1 MISNTSD
8 LLDDI
13 LERQKK
19 KFGKTTK
26 EELWS
31 KLRGEIIEYQQ
42 ALRSNIMNDCLQT
55 KVDIMLEQADI
66 IILANRLHREFKDE
80 LAWLL
85 IQKMYNYETAKF
97 VKFKWSIVEKRPYY
111 RDKNGNWQHKEVKN
125 EVKRISLKK

>member
-1 MISNTSD
+1 MISNTQN

-42 ALRSNIMNDCLQT
+42 ALRANFMNDCVQT
-55 KVDIMLEQADI
+55 KIDIMFEQADI

-85 IQKMYNYETAKF
+85 IQKMYNYETAHY
-97 VKFKWSIVEKRPYY
+97 VKMKWDIVEKRQYY
-111 RDKNGNWQHKEVKN
+111 RDSNGNWQHKEK
-125 EVKRISLKK
+125 